1 MIIKEII
8 YNAVVYDN
16 KEMLIHDKSP
26 EEKIWWAS
34 KGTYDNLGEFIPDS
48 KVRLFSFD
56 RVKWFDLARD
66 YPNALTPEEKEMFN
80 KENSFW
86 AEQLEDKSL
95 TLEEKESI
103 IQTIDHNS
111 LVRRWL
117 EDEDGFGAAE

>member
-1 MIIKEII
+1 M
-8 YNAVVYDN
+8 
-16 KEMLIHDKSP
+16 
-26 EEKIWWAS
+26 
-34 KGTYDNLGEFIPDS
+34 
-48 KVRLFSFD
+48 
-56 RVKWFDLARD
+56 KWFDLARD

-95 TLEEKESI
+95 ALEEKESI